1 MTERENIDPFDDS
14 LERSYASS
22 EMEPDQSYISA
33 SVSQAT
39 KSLMQEY
46 ADAHGVKKNRLVED
60 ALLHHL
66 QALRA
71 LPADVIIPPRIVVTA
86 ESGEAILK
94 HIENPRRPTEALRQ
108 LLKK

>member
-1 MTERENIDPFDDS
+1 MTEREHVAPFDDP
-14 LERSYASS
+14 LERSYALPQ
-22 EMEPDQSYISA
+22 METGQSHISA
-33 SVSQAT
+33 SVSQST
-39 KSLMQEY
+39 KSLVQEY
-46 ADAHGVKKNRLVED
+46 AEAHGVEKSRLVED

-86 ESGEAILK
+86 ESGDAILK